1 MTHPLV
7 EKFIHRCE
15 NRPEQIDNGSL
26 YAGSPMY
33 FYCKFCGHLSDVL
46 PESYYLTVP
55 THVCD
60 DCDILKEADLLAD
73 ALAEK
78 ENMAIPVTL
87 TVLKEKKI
95 EKEIK

>member
-7 EKFIHRCE
+7 DKFVHRCQ

-46 PESYYLTVP
+46 PESYCLTGP
-55 THVCD
+55 TNICD

-73 ALAEK
+73 ALAEPAGIK
-78 ENMAIPVTL
+78 VTL
-87 TVLKEKKI
+87 T
-95 EKEIK
+95 IKR